1 MFQTNFKS
9 VFASLA
15 GVAIVALAYNKM
27 GWPGVALAVGMLVFW
42 MLLLYTRMMR
52 TLRAAADRPK
62 GQVSSAVMLHAKL
75 QRGLSLLQVVGMAQS
90 LGDEVSK
97 EPEVWRW
104 TDASQ
109 SSVDCT
115 FAGGK
120 LFQWT
125 LQRPEPTA

>member
-1 MFQTNFKS
+1 MNPTPKS
-9 VFASLA
+9 ILLWIAA
-15 GVAIVALAYNKM
+15 VAVVAFSYMKM
-27 GWPGVALAVGMLVFW
+27 GWPGVALSVGMLVFW
-42 MLLLYTRMMR
+42 VLLLYSRMLR

-75 QRGLSLLQVVGMAQS
+75 QRGLSLLQVVAMAQS
-90 LGDEVSK
+90 LGEEVSK

-120 LFQWT
+120 LSQWT
-125 LQRPEPTA
+125 LRRPEPTA

>member
-1 MFQTNFKS
+1 MNTTPKS
-9 VFASLA
+9 ILLWIAA
-15 GVAIVALAYNKM
+15 VAIVALSYTKM

-42 MLLLYTRMMR
+42 MLLLYTRMLR

-62 GQVSSAVMLHAKL
+62 GHVSSAVMLNAKL
-75 QRGLSLLQVVGMAQS
+75 HKGLSLLQVIGMTQS
-90 LGDEVSK
+90 LGLEVSK

-104 TDASQ
+104 TDDSQ

-120 LFQWT
+120 LSQWT
-125 LQRPEPTA
+125 LQRPQSEA